1 MKTYDTLIREDRDD
15 GITLLTLNRPA
26 SANALNTQMGLDLL
40 DVFRGVQMEP
50 ERFRCL
56 VLTGAGDKA
65 FCAGGDLRERNGMTD
80 AQWRSQHIVFEQALY
95 AMMDCPVPVVAA
107 VNGVAYGGGAEI
119 ALFCDFIHA
128 VENARF
134 AFPEAK
140 LGIMPGG
147 GGTQNLPR
155 AIGLRRAKELA
166 FTGRPF
172 TSKEAENW
180 GMVNHVWQQAEL
192 LPGVLRLAGKIAA
205 QSPVS
210 VRQLKR
216 AMTMGAD
223 TDLKTGLA
231 IEIEAYNRTVSTQD
245 RREGVLAY
253 NEGRTPQFTGN

>member
-1 MKTYDTLIREDRDD
+1 MKTYDTLIREDRED
-15 GITLLTLNRPA
+15 GVTLLTLSRPA

-50 ERFRCL
+50 EQFRCL

-128 VENARF
+128 VENATF

-140 LGIMPGG
+140 LGIIPGG

-172 TSKEAENW
+172 TAKEAESW

-192 LPGVLRLAGKIAA
+192 LPAVLELAGKIAA
-205 QSPVS
+205 QGPVS
-210 VRQLKR
+210 IRQLKR
-216 AMTMGAD
+216 AMTMGVE

-231 IEIEAYNRTVSTQD
+231 IEIEAYNRTVTTQD

>member
-1 MKTYDTLIREDRDD
+1 MTYDTLIREDLD
-15 GITLLTLNRPA
+15 GGVTLVTLNRPA

-40 DVFRGVQMEP
+40 DVFRGVQMDP
-50 ERFRCL
+50 ENHRCL

-95 AMMDCPVPVVAA
+95 ALGDCPVPVIAA

-128 VENARF
+128 SETARF

-140 LGIMPGG
+140 LGIIPGG

-172 TSKEAENW
+172 DANDAESW
-180 GMVNHVWQQAEL
+180 GMVNQVWQQAEL
-192 LPGVLRLAGKIAA
+192 MPGVLKMAGKIAA
-205 QSPVS
+205 QGPVS

-216 AMTMGAD
+216 AMTMGVE

-231 IEIEAYNRTVSTQD
+231 IEIEAYNRTVTTQD

-253 NEGRTPQFTGN
+253 NEGRAPQFSGN